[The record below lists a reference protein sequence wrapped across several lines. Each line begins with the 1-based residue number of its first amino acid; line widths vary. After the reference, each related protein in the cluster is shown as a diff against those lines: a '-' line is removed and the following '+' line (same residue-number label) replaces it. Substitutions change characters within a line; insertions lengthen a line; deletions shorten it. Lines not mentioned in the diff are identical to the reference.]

1 VALRN
6 STFFRAVSLIAGAVG
21 MLPLHLM
28 QQDADGSNKRKAR
41 EHPLFRVLHKRP
53 NKLPDGARVQGLSPE
68 HRADGRQCLCLCG
81 AEREPG
87 RIAAAAAAACR
98 LRRS

>member
-41 EHPLFRVLHKRP
+41 QHPLFRVLHKRP
-53 NKLPDGARVQGLSPE
+53 NKFQTALEFKAYLQSVALMDGNAYAYVVRSGRRVDRWCRCRGTRS
-68 HRADGRQCLCLCG
+68 GRG
-81 AEREPG
+81 
-87 RIAAAAAAACR
+87 
-98 LRRS
+98 